1 MKPIT
6 LRSALMLCF
15 FLVFPACHTKQDG
28 VVEGSVLPPSSG
40 VHITVS
46 QSGKPVCAVD
56 AGVQDGKF
64 RIALSP
70 GKYDISINAPA
81 SPFPVTFS
89 DVTVVPG
96 KASTLPPVAIAQR
109 TGLATLSGTVLPS
122 PALSKITLQYEGSER
137 ATVNTDADGKYEF
150 SGLPS
155 GTYTL
160 LASSAGYADDKTEVR
175 IVDDHNVAQ
184 NMRLFYMTEIS
195 GVDWGRGTIRAKGIG
210 MLPTNGTNRTVA
222 RELAKRAALS
232 EAERNLLRIVEQIK
246 LDPNHEMRS
255 LMNEEKYT
263 VKING
268 FLKGFTIVAEK
279 DVDDGVEVELELPLT
294 GLSGLTRYLTD

>member
-1 MKPIT
+1 MKSIA

-15 FLVFPACHTKQDG
+15 FLLFPACHSKQEG
-28 VVEGSVLPPSSG
+28 AVEGSVLPPSSG
-40 VHITVS
+40 VRITVS

-56 AGVQDGKF
+56 AGAQDGKF
-64 RIALSP
+64 RIALAP

-89 DVTVVPG
+89 DVTVAPG

-109 TGLATLSGTVLPS
+109 AGLATLSGTVLPS
-122 PALSKITLQYEGSER
+122 PALSKITLLYEGSER
-137 ATVNTDADGKYEF
+137 ATVNTAADGKYEF
-150 SGLPS
+150 TGLPS

-175 IVDDHNVAQ
+175 IVEEHNVEQ
-184 NMRLFYMTEIS
+184 NMRLFYVTEIS
-195 GVDWGRGTIRAKGIG
+195 GVDWGSGTIRAKGRG
-210 MLPTNGTNRTVA
+210 MFPANGTNRTVS

-232 EAERNLLRIVEQIK
+232 EAERNFLNIVEQIK
-246 LDPNHEMRS
+246 LDPNHDMRS
-255 LMNEEKYT
+255 LMNEGKYT

-268 FLKGFTIVAEK
+268 FLKGFTVVAEQE
-279 DVDDGVEVELELPLT
+279 VDDGVEVELELPLT
-294 GLSGLTRYLTD
+294 GVSGLTRYITD